1 MKNPSLPHLLAASV
15 LLLLATSCEKVVTLD
30 LKETSPRLAIEGN
43 LADDG
48 RPCVVA
54 LSRSVNYAETNTFPA
69 VSGAVITLSDDAG
82 GLETLRETTPGQ
94 YTGSKLTGQLGR
106 RYTLRVD
113 VEGQTYV
120 AASTLP
126 TLVPLTGLLAQKA
139 TFGDGAEIVPQ
150 YLDPAGGRN
159 YYYFRL
165 YHNGKLNN
173 TLFVQNDEFTDG
185 KANIR
190 PLNVRSREDE
200 DDLLTGDSVRV
211 EMQNIDA
218 NVYEY
223 LRTLAQVLQSGG
235 GLGTA
240 SPANPQSNFSGG
252 VLGYFSAHTLRRRS
266 VVVPQL

>member
-1 MKNPSLPHLLAASV
+1 
-15 LLLLATSCEKVVTLD
+15 
-30 LKETSPRLAIEGN
+30 
-43 LADDG
+43 
-48 RPCVVA
+48 
-54 LSRSVNYAETNTFPA
+54 
-69 VSGAVITLSDDAG
+69 
-82 GLETLRETTPGQ
+82 
-94 YTGSKLTGQLGR
+94 
-106 RYTLRVD
+106 
-113 VEGQTYV
+113 
-120 AASTLP
+120 
-126 TLVPLTGLLAQKA
+126 
-139 TFGDGAEIVPQ
+139 
-150 YLDPAGGRN
+150 
-159 YYYFRL
+159 
-165 YHNGKLNN
+165 
-173 TLFVQNDEFTDG
+173 VQNDEFTDG

-266 VVVPQL
+266 VIVPQL